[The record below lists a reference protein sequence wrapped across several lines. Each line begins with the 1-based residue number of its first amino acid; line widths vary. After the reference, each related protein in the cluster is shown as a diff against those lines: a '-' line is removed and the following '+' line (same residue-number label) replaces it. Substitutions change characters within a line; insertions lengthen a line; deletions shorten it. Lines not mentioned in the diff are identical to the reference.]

1 MTIGFGFRRFE
12 RGYNLIE
19 VIVAMGMMSTLLLAV
34 ITLFF
39 FGRGNVYSGKMMTQ
53 GVAIGTDALEDL
65 SAQSVQGIYT
75 AFLINSATPL
85 GTYTID
91 GVTYTNAIIRSTDP
105 TIVASPPAQIS
116 SENVPTGGTGMLT
129 SWRNNITTT
138 RKMARGSVTVI
149 MRPRQ
154 PTAVMAGTS
163 PAPRVMQVRVIVR
176 WVESRRERH
185 VEFDTVRYRR

>member
-1 MTIGFGFRRFE
+1 MTTGFGLRKFE

-19 VIVAMGMMSTLLLAV
+19 VIVAMGLMSTLLLAI

-65 SAQSVQGIYT
+65 SGQTVQGIYT
-75 AFLINSATPL
+75 AFQINATTPL
-85 GTYTID
+85 EDYTID
-91 GVTYTNAIIRSTDP
+91 GVTYEDAIIRSTDA
-105 TIVASPPAQIS
+105 TIVPSPPAQIS
-116 SENVPTGGTGMLT
+116 AENVPTGGTGLLT
-129 SWRNNITTT
+129 AWRNNITTT

-154 PTAVMAGTS
+154 PTTVMNGAA
-163 PAPRVMQVRVIVR
+163 PAPRVLQVRVIVR
-176 WVESRRERH
+176 WVESTRQRH